1 MKYKK
6 MPLLPNGEE
15 QKIIYNTEQKLY
27 IPMDT
32 NNTYYQEYL
41 TWLAEGNEPE
51 SPDFIPADVQ
61 LRNQRDSILQQTDIP
76 WSLADY
82 EHPNKQAW
90 LTYRQALRDL
100 PATVDPQLDDVG
112 NLTNITWPIKPEP
125 ADEPE
130 E

>member
-100 PATVDPQLDDVG
+100 PTVYKKG
-112 NLTNITWPIKPEP
+112 ES
-125 ADEPE
+125 DEVEAWKVEFPLAPDTKAE
-130 E
+130 